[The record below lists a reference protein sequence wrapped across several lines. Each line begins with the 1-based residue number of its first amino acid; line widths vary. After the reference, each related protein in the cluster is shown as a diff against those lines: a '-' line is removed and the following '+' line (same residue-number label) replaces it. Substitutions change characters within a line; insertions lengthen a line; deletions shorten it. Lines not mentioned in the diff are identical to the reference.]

1 LIKPE
6 VMAPVVSE
14 PEEVM
19 LPTLRVVAERLVEEA
34 VVAKKLV
41 VVAEVPVAFTKVKF
55 WRVVE
60 EVTMRLVVVAW
71 PAMVRPEEV
80 VPPPMVEEA
89 VTRRLERVVRPAV
102 AVTVPVKLAA
112 DEIVCPL
119 IVPEVIL
126 PKVALPTLSA
136 VAKRLVEEATEAKK
150 LVVVAFVEVELRAV
164 KFCRVED
171 PESKRFERVVRPPV
185 AVTVPVKLA
194 ADEIVWP
201 LIKPEVIAPSV
212 EFPAVRAVAKRLVE
226 EAVVAKKL
234 VVVAFE
240 EVELSAVK
248 LRSVEEP
255 DISKL
260 ESEVRPEVTFKV
272 PVNEAAE
279 EIVWPLIKPEVMA
292 PVVSEPE
299 EVMLPT
305 LRVVAERLVEEAVVA
320 KKLVVVAEVP
330 VAFTKVKFWR
340 VVELRARIFEN

>member
-1 LIKPE
+1 
-6 VMAPVVSE
+6 M
-14 PEEVM
+14 EE
-19 LPTLRVVAERLVEEA
+19 TSSSQ
-34 VVAKKLV
+34 
-41 VVAEVPVAFTKVKF
+41 
-55 WRVVE
+55 
-60 EVTMRLVVVAW
+60 
-71 PAMVRPEEV
+71 
-80 VPPPMVEEA
+80 
-89 VTRRLERVVRPAV
+89 
-102 AVTVPVKLAA
+102 VTVPSALV
-112 DEIVCPL
+112 VS
-119 IVPEVIL
+119 L
-126 PKVALPTLSA
+126 PAFSKVVQLREMM
-136 VAKRLVEEATEAKK
+136 AKR
-150 LVVVAFVEVELRAV
+150 VVVAFVEVELRAV

-340 VVELRARIFEN
+340 VVEEVTMRLVVVAWPAMVRPEEVVPPPMVEEAVTRRLERVVRPAVAVTVPVKLAADEIVCPLIVPEVILPKVALPTLSAVAKRLVEEATEAKKLVVVAFVEVEFIAVKF